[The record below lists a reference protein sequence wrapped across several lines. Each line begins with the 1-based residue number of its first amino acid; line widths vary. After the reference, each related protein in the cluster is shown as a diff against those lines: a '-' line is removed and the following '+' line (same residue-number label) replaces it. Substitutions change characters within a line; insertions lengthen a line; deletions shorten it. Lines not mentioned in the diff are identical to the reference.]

1 MNVRTVLEKAYVNTE
16 TDDEH
21 VESVNGFYN
30 QVKQTLKTVSS
41 STAVMRTLHN
51 NKVGVVFTE
60 HTWMVVF
67 FVEVD
72 EHENM
77 SVLLVTHDV
86 IIDFDELFWT
96 HLTRHLLSY

>member
-1 MNVRTVLEKAYVNTE
+1 MSPDGGTGEVFKRCWDVHL
-16 TDDEH
+16 
-21 VESVNGFYN
+21 
-30 QVKQTLKTVSS
+30 
-41 STAVMRTLHN
+41 LHN

-60 HTWMVVF
+60 HTRVAVF

-72 EHENM
+72 EHEYM

-86 IIDFDELFWT
+86 IVDFDELFLT